1 MGSVICVTGGA
12 GFIGSHVAEA
22 LVRDGHRVLILDDLS
37 SGRKDNV
44 PAGAELVVADIRS
57 AAAADLIIDRGV
69 EVLVHHAA
77 QMDVRRSV
85 ADPRFDADVNIGG
98 LLNLLEAARKGS
110 VRQVIFASTG
120 GAIYG
125 EQDVFPA
132 DEGHPVRPLS
142 PYGVSKL
149 ASERYLFFYNR
160 QYGLDATCLRYANV
174 YGPRQ
179 SPHGEA
185 GVVAIFAH
193 KLLAG
198 QQPTINGEGHQTRD
212 YVYVGDV
219 VRANLAVL
227 GLPGFRT
234 YNIGTAVETDV
245 NELFEQIRG
254 AIGSGPLAAHGPA
267 KAGEQL
273 RSCITSGLIEEELGL
288 RIGTTLDQGV
298 QITAD
303 WFKSQASPNP

>member
-1 MGSVICVTGGA
+1 MGSLICVTGGA

-22 LVRDGHRVLILDDLS
+22 LVRDGHEVLILDDLS
-37 SGRKDNV
+37 SGRKENV
-44 PAGAELVVADIRS
+44 PAGAELVVADVRS
-57 AAAADLIIDRGV
+57 DEAAALLVDRRV

-98 LLNLLEAARKGS
+98 LLNLLEAARAGS
-110 VRQVIFASTG
+110 VKQVIFASTG

-125 EQDVFPA
+125 EQDCFPA
-132 DEGHPVRPLS
+132 GEDHPIRPLS
-142 PYGVSKL
+142 PYGVAKL
-149 ASERYLFFYNR
+149 ASERYLFFYN
-160 QYGLDATCLRYANV
+160 QEYGLDATCLRYANV

-179 SPHGEA
+179 NPHGEA
-185 GVVAIFAH
+185 GVVAIFLH
-193 KLLAG
+193 RLLDG
-198 QQPTINGEGHQTRD
+198 EQPLINGDGRQTRD

-219 VRANLAVL
+219 VRANLAAV

-245 NELFEQIRG
+245 NVLYELIRG
-254 AIGSGPLAAHGPA
+254 AAGSDTAADHGPA

-273 RSCITSGLIEEELGL
+273 RSCITSELIEEELGL
-288 RIGTTLDQGV
+288 RIGTPLDVGLKA
-298 QITAD
+298 TAD
-303 WFKSQASPNP
+303 WFKEHH